1 MEYSSKLIENAVEQ
15 MAKLPGIG
23 RKTALRLVMQIIR
36 WEAADIKALAESLRV
51 LPEQLVKC
59 KQCNNVSDT
68 ELCHICSDKSRID
81 ELICVVEDMRDVI
94 SIENTNQFKG
104 RYNVLGTLISPIQG
118 IGPDHLFIDQLLET
132 VSTWTEGEVI
142 LALNS
147 NMDGDTTAFYL
158 SKKLAVYPVNITTLS
173 KGIAVG
179 GELEYAD
186 EITLGRSIIGRVPYK
201 LG

>member
-51 LPEQLVKC
+51 LPEQLIKC